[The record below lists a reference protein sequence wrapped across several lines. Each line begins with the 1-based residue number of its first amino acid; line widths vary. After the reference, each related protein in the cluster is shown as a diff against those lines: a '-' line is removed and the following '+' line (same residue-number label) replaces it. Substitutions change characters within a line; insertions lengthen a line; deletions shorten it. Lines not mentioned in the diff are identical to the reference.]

1 MNRIRRTCRSVARL
15 TGPPGTAEPR
25 ANLLTGRDGFAGRF
39 IHDVAAAASVAV
51 GHQFGR
57 PGHRARPRGGRWA
70 ARLPSPGPRAGSA
83 GQTRPATTAPRPR
96 LRAVAAP
103 GLLPHTVRLCVH
115 CQQRP
120 AGFWISSHGG
130 QTVRRPW
137 CLSCCQQLD
146 PVRCDVIAFDGQ
158 QQARRSR

>member
-1 MNRIRRTCRSVARL
+1 MNRIGRIRRPRARL

-25 ANLLTGRDGFAGRF
+25 ANQPTSRDSFAGRF
-39 IHDVAAAASVAV
+39 IQNVAA
-51 GHQFGR
+51 GHQLGR
-57 PGHRARPRGGRWA
+57 PGHRARPR
-70 ARLPSPGPRAGSA
+70 AGST
-83 GQTRPATTAPRPR
+83 GQTWPATMAPRSWW
-96 LRAVAAP
+96 RAVATP
-103 GLLPHTVRLCVH
+103 GLLPHTIQLCVH

-120 AGFWISSHGG
+120 AGFWVRRHGG

-146 PVRCDVIAFDGQ
+146 PGRCDVIPFDGQ